1 MIINK
6 ENSKILSGNKYIYNL
21 ECQDNITLD
30 KLIVKSNLKK
40 NIIFSLIGRK
50 EEYIINLIQDED
62 ETVVNL
68 NIELIKGNNYIIIH
82 SASPE
87 FEINIEQNVKLG
99 IIKFQELTN
108 PYFIETNNYYD
119 LLLKKI
125 NYFFWQKLMIH
136 QIPIHMK

>member
-82 SASPE
+82 SASSE

-99 IIKFQELTN
+99 IAKFQELTN
-108 PYFIETNNYYD
+108 PYFIETNNYD
-119 LLLKKI
+119 LLLKN
-125 NYFFWQKLMIH
+125 NYFFGRN
-136 QIPIHMK
+136 